1 MPESLKTME
10 MYNKKRVFWSAC
22 FGMLLFGVALITLG
36 SIATDLKDKLGM
48 SEIETGTL
56 FSILPFG
63 ILVGSLIFGPVADR
77 YGYKFLLTITC
88 LFLGAGFE
96 GVAFSSS
103 SVLLKLSIFLIGL
116 SGGVLNGATNAL
128 VSDISNSDR
137 TANISLLGVFFGI
150 GALGIPLLL
159 GSAGEKAGFEGIV
172 SSVGLI
178 SLFGAGIYAMIKL
191 PPPKIQEKIPL
202 SRIRGFF
209 SDRVLLLIAFYLFF
223 QSSFEGLMNNWTT
236 SYLSDHLFLSQPKAL
251 MGLSLFVGG
260 MVSMRLVTGILIRN
274 MPPARML
281 AISFILLITGLVL
294 LLAGRTASYA
304 HIGFFLIGTGL
315 ANGFPVMLGLAGERY
330 EKLSGTAFSF
340 VLTIALL
347 GNMIINYIMGII
359 SELTGIGNLVLVIT
373 FETLIMI
380 LLGLLIFKNYKKTI
394 L

>member
-1 MPESLKTME
+1 ME
-10 MYNKKRVFWSAC
+10 MYHKRRVLWSAC

-36 SIATDLKDKLGM
+36 SIATDLKVKLGM

-63 ILVGSLIFGPVADR
+63 ILVGSLVFGPVADR
-77 YGYKFLLTITC
+77 YGYKLLLIITC
-88 LFLGAGFE
+88 LFLAAGFE
-96 GVAFSSS
+96 GAAFSSS
-103 SVLLKLSIFLIGL
+103 SILLKLSVFLIGL

-128 VSDISNSDR
+128 VSDISGSDR

-159 GSAGEKAGFEGIV
+159 GNAGDKAGFEGIV
-172 SSVGLI
+172 SSVGLV
-178 SLFGAGIYAMIKL
+178 SLLGSVIYGIIKY
-191 PPPKIQEKIPL
+191 PPPKIREKIPL
-202 SRIRGFF
+202 SGIKGFF

-236 SYLSDHLFLSQPKAL
+236 SYLSGHLLLPPPKAL
-251 MGLSLFVGG
+251 LGLSLFVGG
-260 MVSMRLVTGILIRN
+260 MVTMRLVTGILIRN
-274 MPPARML
+274 MQPARML
-281 AISFILLITGLVL
+281 VISFVLLITGIALVL
-294 LLAGRTASYA
+294 SGKAAAIA
-304 HIGFFLIGTGL
+304 HAGFFLIGTGL

-347 GNMIINYIMGII
+347 GNMIINYMMGVI
-359 SELTGIGNLVLVIT
+359 SELTGIGNLGLVVS

-380 LLGLLIFKNYKKTI
+380 LLGILIFKSYKKI
-394 L
+394 RL

>member
-1 MPESLKTME
+1 
-10 MYNKKRVFWSAC
+10 
-22 FGMLLFGVALITLG
+22 MLLFGVALITLG
-36 SIATDLKDKLGM
+36 SIATDLKVKLGM

-56 FSILPFG
+56 FSILPLG
-63 ILVGSLIFGPVADR
+63 ILTGSLIFGPVADR
-77 YGYKFLLTITC
+77 YGYKLLLVITC
-88 LFLGAGFE
+88 IFLAVGFE

-103 SVLLKLSIFLIGL
+103 TMLLKLSIFLIGL
-116 SGGVLNGATNAL
+116 SGGVLNGATIAL
-128 VSDISNSDR
+128 VSDISDSNR

-172 SSVGLI
+172 SSVGI
-178 SLFGAGIYAMIKL
+178 VSLFSAIIYGFLKM
-191 PPPKIQEKIPL
+191 PPPKIQEKMPL
-202 SRIRGFF
+202 SGIKRFF

-251 MGLSLFVGG
+251 LGLSLFVGG

-281 AISFILLITGLVL
+281 AISFILLITGIALVL
-294 LLAGRTASYA
+294 SGKVSAVANA
-304 HIGFFLIGTGL
+304 GFFLIGTGL
-315 ANGFPVMLGLAGERY
+315 ANGFPVMLGLSGERY
-330 EKLSGTAFSF
+330 KLISGTAFSF

-347 GNMIINYIMGII
+347 GNMIINYLMGII
-359 SELTGIGNLVLVIT
+359 SQKAGIGNLALVIS

-380 LLGLLIFKNYKKTI
+380 VLGMLIFKNYKKTR

>member
-1 MPESLKTME
+1 
-10 MYNKKRVFWSAC
+10 MYNKRRVFWSAC

-36 SIATDLKDKLGM
+36 SIATDLKVKLGM

-56 FSILPFG
+56 FSILPLG
-63 ILVGSLIFGPVADR
+63 ILTGSLIFGPVADR
-77 YGYKFLLTITC
+77 YGYKLLLVITC
-88 LFLGAGFE
+88 IFLAAGFE

-103 SVLLKLSIFLIGL
+103 SILLKISIFLIGL

-128 VSDISNSDR
+128 VSDISDSER

-150 GALGIPLLL
+150 GALGIPVLL
-159 GSAGEKAGFEGIV
+159 GSAGEKAGFEKIV
-172 SSVGLI
+172 SLVGLI
-178 SLFGAGIYAMIKL
+178 SLLSAIIYALTKF
-191 PPPKIQEKIPL
+191 PPPKIVQKIPI
-202 SRIRGFF
+202 SGIKDFF
-209 SDRVLLLIAFYLFF
+209 RDKVLLLIAFFLFF

-236 SYLSDHLFLSQPKAL
+236 SYLSDHLSLSQPKAL
-251 MGLSLFVGG
+251 LGLSLFVGG

-281 AISFILLITGLVL
+281 FISFILLITGIALVISGK
-294 LLAGRTASYA
+294 AATVTHS
-304 HIGFFLIGTGL
+304 GFFLIGTGL

-347 GNMIINYIMGII
+347 GNMIINYAMGVI
-359 SELTGIGNLVLVIT
+359 SELSGIRNLVLVIT

-380 LLGLLIFKNYKKTI
+380 LLGILIFKNYKR

>member
-1 MPESLKTME
+1 ME
-10 MYNKKRVFWSAC
+10 MYHKRRVLWSAC

-36 SIATDLKDKLGM
+36 SIATDLKVKLGM

-63 ILVGSLIFGPVADR
+63 ILVGSLVFGPVADR
-77 YGYKFLLTITC
+77 YGYKLLLIITC
-88 LFLGAGFE
+88 LFLAAGFE
-96 GVAFSSS
+96 GAAFSSS
-103 SVLLKLSIFLIGL
+103 SILLKLSVFLIGL

-128 VSDISNSDR
+128 VSDISGSDR

-159 GSAGEKAGFEGIV
+159 GNAGDKAGFEGIV
-172 SSVGLI
+172 SSVGLV
-178 SLFGAGIYAMIKL
+178 SLLGSVIYGIIKF
-191 PPPKIQEKIPL
+191 PPPKIREKIPL
-202 SRIRGFF
+202 SGIRRFF

-236 SYLSDHLFLSQPKAL
+236 SYLSGHLLLPPPKAL
-251 MGLSLFVGG
+251 LGLSLFVGG
-260 MVSMRLVTGILIRN
+260 MVTMRLVTGILIRN
-274 MPPARML
+274 MQPARML
-281 AISFILLITGLVL
+281 VISFVLLITGIALVL
-294 LLAGRTASYA
+294 SGKAAAIA
-304 HIGFFLIGTGL
+304 HAGFFLIGTGL

-347 GNMIINYIMGII
+347 GNMIINYMMGVI
-359 SELTGIGNLVLVIT
+359 SELTGIGNLGLVVS

-380 LLGLLIFKNYKKTI
+380 LLGILIFKSYKKI
-394 L
+394 RL

>member
-1 MPESLKTME
+1 
-10 MYNKKRVFWSAC
+10 MYNKRIVFWSAC

-48 SEIETGTL
+48 SEIETGAL

-77 YGYKFLLTITC
+77 YGYKLLLTITC
-88 LFLGAGFE
+88 IFLAAGFE

-103 SVLLKLSIFLIGL
+103 SALLKLSIFLIGL

-150 GALGIPLLL
+150 GALGIPLML

-172 SSVGLI
+172 SSVGLV
-178 SLFGAGIYAMIKL
+178 SLFGAIIYGLIKL
-191 PPPKIQEKIPL
+191 PPPKNKEKIPFSL
-202 SRIRGFF
+202 IKGFF
-209 SDRVLLLIAFYLFF
+209 SDSVLLLITFYLFF

-236 SYLSDHLFLSQPKAL
+236 SYLSDHLSLSQPKAL
-251 MGLSLFVGG
+251 LGLSLFVGG
-260 MVSMRLVTGILIRN
+260 MVSMRLVTGLLIRN
-274 MPPARML
+274 MPSARML
-281 AISFILLITGLVL
+281 AISFFLLITGLAL
-294 LLAGRTASYA
+294 LITGRAAAVA
-304 HIGFFLIGTGL
+304 HTGFFLIGTGL

-330 EKLSGTAFSF
+330 EKQSGTAFSF

-359 SELTGIGNLVLVIT
+359 SEHTGIGNLVLVIS

-380 LLGLLIFKNYKKTI
+380 LLGLMIFKNYKKKR

>member
-1 MPESLKTME
+1 
-10 MYNKKRVFWSAC
+10 MYNKRRVFWSAC

-36 SIATDLKDKLGM
+36 SIATDLKVKLGM

-56 FSILPFG
+56 FSILPLG
-63 ILVGSLIFGPVADR
+63 ILTGSLIFGPVADR
-77 YGYKFLLTITC
+77 YGYKLLLVITC
-88 LFLGAGFE
+88 IFLAVGFE

-103 SVLLKLSIFLIGL
+103 TMLLKLSIFLIGL
-116 SGGVLNGATNAL
+116 SGGVLNGATIAL
-128 VSDISNSDR
+128 VSDISDSNR

-172 SSVGLI
+172 SSVGI
-178 SLFGAGIYAMIKL
+178 VSLFSAIIYGFLKM
-191 PPPKIQEKIPL
+191 PPPKIQEKMPL
-202 SRIRGFF
+202 SGIKRFF

-251 MGLSLFVGG
+251 LGLSLFVGG

-281 AISFILLITGLVL
+281 AISFILLITGIALVL
-294 LLAGRTASYA
+294 SGKVSAVANA
-304 HIGFFLIGTGL
+304 GFFLIGTGL
-315 ANGFPVMLGLAGERY
+315 ANGFPVMLGLSGERY
-330 EKLSGTAFSF
+330 KLISGTAFSF

-347 GNMIINYIMGII
+347 GNMIINYLMGII
-359 SELTGIGNLVLVIT
+359 SQKAGIGNLALVIS

-380 LLGLLIFKNYKKTI
+380 VLGMLIFKNYKKTR

>member
-1 MPESLKTME
+1 ME
-10 MYNKKRVFWSAC
+10 MYHKRRVLWSAC

-36 SIATDLKDKLGM
+36 SIATDLKVKLGM

-63 ILVGSLIFGPVADR
+63 ILVGSLVFGPVADR
-77 YGYKFLLTITC
+77 YGYKLLLIITC
-88 LFLGAGFE
+88 LFLAAGFE
-96 GVAFSSS
+96 GAAFSSS
-103 SVLLKLSIFLIGL
+103 SILLKLSVFLIGL

-128 VSDISNSDR
+128 VSDISGSDR

-159 GSAGEKAGFEGIV
+159 GNAGDKAGFEGIV
-172 SSVGLI
+172 SSVGLV
-178 SLFGAGIYAMIKL
+178 SLLGSVIYGIIKY
-191 PPPKIQEKIPL
+191 PPPKIREKIPL
-202 SRIRGFF
+202 SGIRRFF

-236 SYLSDHLFLSQPKAL
+236 SYLSGHLLLPPPKAL
-251 MGLSLFVGG
+251 LGLSLFVGG
-260 MVSMRLVTGILIRN
+260 MVTMRLVTGILIRN
-274 MPPARML
+274 MQPARML
-281 AISFILLITGLVL
+281 VISFVLLITGIALVL
-294 LLAGRTASYA
+294 SGKAAAIA
-304 HIGFFLIGTGL
+304 HAGFFLIGTGL

-347 GNMIINYIMGII
+347 GNMIINYMMGVI
-359 SELTGIGNLVLVIT
+359 SELTGIGNLGLVVS

-380 LLGLLIFKNYKKTI
+380 LLGILIFKSYKKI
-394 L
+394 RL